1 MQSPF
6 KRILVYDLETGGF
19 DQKNQQ
25 ITEFAGVAIEVET
38 LEIIEEFSVVFRPQL
53 QLDTVEEEGIKE
65 AKRIYK
71 TLATQ
76 DADSNVK
83 SLLYKG
89 SNLTLKS
96 LNDLADEL
104 EDFNNSFLKVNGST
118 IDYEKLLELE
128 DSDFKDIARLYFD
141 FTYNPQALEVTGISR
156 ELLVKEGLSHKD
168 AYTDVTELI
177 KRHTVGNSRPVIA
190 GHNIKKFDNPFMD
203 LLFERNKGSFE
214 KSINS
219 FQIDTLEWARMKWF
233 EMPNFSLGTCANEVG
248 LTLKEAHR
256 ALPDTVANAK
266 FLIKILGNL
275 RGNGTAEETAYI
287 RKKYNFNF

>member
-71 TLATQ
+71 ALATQ
-76 DADSNVK
+76 DPESNVK

-96 LNDLADEL
+96 LNSLADEL
-104 EDFNNSFLKVNGST
+104 EDFNNSFLKVNGPT

-141 FTYNPQALEVTGISR
+141 FAYNPQALEITGIPR
-156 ELLVKEGLSHKD
+156 ELLVKEGLSYKD
-168 AYTDVTELI
+168 AYTDITELI
-177 KRHTVGNSRPVIA
+177 KRHTVGNSKPVIA

>member
-25 ITEFAGVAIEVET
+25 ITEFAGVVIEVET

-71 TLATQ
+71 ALATQ
-76 DADSNVK
+76 DPESNVK

-96 LNDLADEL
+96 LNSLADEL
-104 EDFNNSFLKVNGST
+104 EDFNNSFLKVNGPT

-141 FTYNPQALEVTGISR
+141 FTYNPQALEITGIPR

-168 AYTDVTELI
+168 AYTDITELI
-177 KRHTVGNSRPVIA
+177 KRHTVGNSKPVIA

>member
-25 ITEFAGVAIEVET
+25 ITEFAGVVIEVET

-71 TLATQ
+71 ALATQ
-76 DADSNVK
+76 DPESNVK

-96 LNDLADEL
+96 LNSLADEL
-104 EDFNNSFLKVNGST
+104 EDFNNSFLKVNGPT

-141 FTYNPQALEVTGISR
+141 FTYNPQALEITGIPR

-168 AYTDVTELI
+168 AYTDITELI
-177 KRHTVGNSRPVIA
+177 KRHTVGNSKPVIA

-275 RGNGTAEETAYI
+275 RGNGTAEETAYV
-287 RKKYNFNF
+287 RKKYSFNF

>member
-104 EDFNNSFLKVNGST
+104 EDFNNNFLKINGSI

-168 AYTDVTELI
+168 AYIDVTELI

>member
-1 MQSPF
+1 M
-6 KRILVYDLETGGF
+6 
-19 DQKNQQ
+19 
-25 ITEFAGVAIEVET
+25 
-38 LEIIEEFSVVFRPQL
+38 
-53 QLDTVEEEGIKE
+53 
-65 AKRIYK
+65 
-71 TLATQ
+71 
-76 DADSNVK
+76 
-83 SLLYKG
+83 G
-89 SNLTLKS
+89 SI
-96 LNDLADEL
+96 
-104 EDFNNSFLKVNGST
+104 

-168 AYTDVTELI
+168 AYIDVTELI

>member
-104 EDFNNSFLKVNGST
+104 EDFNNNFLKING
-118 IDYEKLLELE
+118 I
-128 DSDFKDIARLYFD
+128 
-141 FTYNPQALEVTGISR
+141 YN
-156 ELLVKEGLSHKD
+156 
-168 AYTDVTELI
+168 
-177 KRHTVGNSRPVIA
+177 
-190 GHNIKKFDNPFMD
+190 
-203 LLFERNKGSFE
+203 
-214 KSINS
+214 
-219 FQIDTLEWARMKWF
+219 
-233 EMPNFSLGTCANEVG
+233 
-248 LTLKEAHR
+248 
-256 ALPDTVANAK
+256 
-266 FLIKILGNL
+266 
-275 RGNGTAEETAYI
+275 
-287 RKKYNFNF
+287 

>member
-71 TLATQ
+71 ALATQ
-76 DADSNVK
+76 DPESNVK

-96 LNDLADEL
+96 LNSLADEL
-104 EDFNNSFLKVNGST
+104 EDFNNSFLKVNGPT

-141 FTYNPQALEVTGISR
+141 FTYNPQALEITGIPR

-168 AYTDVTELI
+168 AYTDITELI
-177 KRHTVGNSRPVIA
+177 KRHTVGNSKPVIA

-275 RGNGTAEETAYI
+275 RGNGTAEETAYV
-287 RKKYNFNF
+287 RKKYSFNF